1 MQTRRDGDGKGRM
14 LCTAMSLAFLLTVLG
29 PVPGDAQETVAD
41 GKRISLEYTVTF
53 EDKTV
58 FDSNVGKEPL
68 VYIHG
73 SEKRVPF
80 FSKHLTG
87 LKVEETK
94 QFAMPP
100 EDVYGP
106 DDPERIIEVPKDSIP
121 EDRRKVGE
129 KLEGRSPEGRPL
141 YAEVLEIKAETIIID
156 TNHPLAGETL
166 FFDVKILKVETV
178 SEQP

>member
-1 MQTRRDGDGKGRM
+1 MQTGRYGDGKGRIFF
-14 LCTAMSLAFLLTVLG
+14 TAASLAFLLTILG
-29 PVPGDAQETVAD
+29 PVPGNAQETVAD
-41 GKRISLEYTVTF
+41 GKRISLEYTVTL
-53 EDKTV
+53 EDQTV
-58 FDSNVGKEPL
+58 FDSNVGKEPM

-80 FSKHLTG
+80 FSKHLAG
-87 LKVEETK
+87 LKAEEAK
-94 QFAMPP
+94 QFVMPP
-100 EDVYGP
+100 EEVYGP
-106 DDPERIIEVPKDSIP
+106 DDPERIIEVPKDTIP

-141 YAEVLEIKAETIIID
+141 YAEVLEVKAETVVID

-178 SEQP
+178 TGQP

>member
-1 MQTRRDGDGKGRM
+1 MQARRDGKGWIFF
-14 LCTAMSLAFLLTVLG
+14 TATSLALMLTVLG
-29 PVPGDAQETVAD
+29 PVPGNAQETVAD
-41 GKRISLEYTVTF
+41 GKRVSFEYTVTL

-58 FDSNVGKEPL
+58 FDSNVGKEPM

-87 LKVEETK
+87 LKEEETK
-94 QFAMPP
+94 QFVMPP
-100 EDVYGP
+100 EDVYGL

-129 KLEGRSPEGRPL
+129 KLQGRSPEGRPL
-141 YAEVLEIKAETIIID
+141 FAEVLEVKAETVVID

-178 SEQP
+178 SEQ

>member
-1 MQTRRDGDGKGRM
+1 MQTRRDGRGRI
-14 LCTAMSLAFLLTVLG
+14 LFVPVNLALLLTVLG
-29 PVPGDAQETVAD
+29 PLPGGAQETVAG
-41 GKRISLEYTVTF
+41 GKRVSLEYTVTF
-53 EDKTV
+53 ADKTV

-106 DDPERIIEVPKDSIP
+106 DDPERIIEVPKDTIP

-129 KLEGRSPEGRPL
+129 KLEGRSPAGRPL
-141 YAEVLEIKAETIIID
+141 YAEVLEIKAETVVID

-166 FFDVKILKVETV
+166 FFDVKILKVEAV
-178 SEQP
+178 AAQP

>member
-1 MQTRRDGDGKGRM
+1 MQARRYGDGKGRT
-14 LCTAMSLAFLLTVLG
+14 LFTTVSLALMLTILG
-29 PVPGDAQETVAD
+29 PVPGAAQDTVAD
-41 GKRISLEYTVTF
+41 GTRVSLEYTVTF

-73 SEKRVPF
+73 SEQRVPF

-94 QFAMPP
+94 QFVMPP

-121 EDRRKVGE
+121 EDRRKVGQ

-141 YAEVLEIKAETIIID
+141 YAEVLEIKAETVVID

-166 FFDVKILKVETV
+166 FFDVKILQVETA
-178 SEQP
+178 SE

>member
-1 MQTRRDGDGKGRM
+1 MRTIGDGKGRM
-14 LCTAMSLAFLLTVLG
+14 LFTTLGLALMLTVLG
-29 PVPGDAQETVAD
+29 PVAGGAQETVAD
-41 GKRISLEYTVTF
+41 GRRVSLEYTVTF

-87 LKVEETK
+87 LEAAETK
-94 QFAMPP
+94 QFVMPP

-121 EDRRKVGE
+121 EDRRQVGQ
-129 KLEGRSPEGRPL
+129 KLEGKSPEGRPL
-141 YAEVLEIKAETIIID
+141 YAEVLEIKAETVVID

-178 SEQP
+178 SEQQ

>member
-1 MQTRRDGDGKGRM
+1 MQTRRDGGGKGRI
-14 LCTAMSLAFLLTVLG
+14 LFTAMGLALMLTILG
-29 PVPGDAQETVAD
+29 PTPGGAQETVAD
-41 GKRISLEYTVTF
+41 GRRVSLEYTVRF

-73 SEKRVPF
+73 SQERVPF

-106 DDPERIIEVPKDSIP
+106 DDPERILEVPKDSIP

-129 KLEGRSPEGRPL
+129 KLEGTGPEGRPL
-141 YAEVLEIKAETIIID
+141 YAEVLELKAETVVID
-156 TNHPLAGETL
+156 TNHPLAGEKL

>member
-1 MQTRRDGDGKGRM
+1 MQTRRYGDGKGRT
-14 LCTAMSLAFLLTVLG
+14 LFTAMSLAFMLIILG

-41 GKRISLEYTVTF
+41 GKRISLEYTVTL

-58 FDSNVGKEPL
+58 FDSNVGKEPM

-87 LKVEETK
+87 LEVEETK
-94 QFAMPP
+94 QFVMPP

-106 DDPERIIEVPKDSIP
+106 DDPERIIEVPKDTIP

-129 KLEGRSPEGRPL
+129 KLQGRSPEGRPL
-141 YAEVLEIKAETIIID
+141 FAEVLEIKAETILID

-178 SEQP
+178 TEQP

>member
-1 MQTRRDGDGKGRM
+1 MRTRRDGDGKGRM
-14 LCTAMSLAFLLTVLG
+14 LFTATGLALMLAVLG
-29 PVPGDAQETVAD
+29 PASGNAQETVAD
-41 GKRISLEYTVTF
+41 GKRISIEYTVTL

-73 SEKRVPF
+73 SKERVPF

-141 YAEVLEIKAETIIID
+141 YAEVLEVKADKVVID
-156 TNHPLAGETL
+156 TNHPLAGEEL

-178 SEQP
+178 AEQQ

>member
-1 MQTRRDGDGKGRM
+1 MQTKRDGDGKGRI
-14 LCTAMSLAFLLTVLG
+14 LFATMSLAFLLTVLG
-29 PVPGDAQETVAD
+29 PASGDAQETVAD
-41 GKRISLEYTVTF
+41 GKRVSLEYTVTF

-58 FDSNVGKEPL
+58 FDTNVGKEPL

-141 YAEVLEIKAETIIID
+141 YAEILEVKAETVVID

-178 SEQP
+178 PE

>member
-1 MQTRRDGDGKGRM
+1 MQTKRDGDGKGRM
-14 LCTAMSLAFLLTVLG
+14 LFATMSLAFLLTVLG
-29 PVPGDAQETVAD
+29 LASGDAQETVAD
-41 GKRISLEYTVTF
+41 GKRVSLEYTVTF

-58 FDSNVGKEPL
+58 FDTNVGKEPL

-141 YAEVLEIKAETIIID
+141 YAEILEVKAETVVID

-178 SEQP
+178 PE

>member
-1 MQTRRDGDGKGRM
+1 MRTIRYGDGKGRI
-14 LCTAMSLAFLLTVLG
+14 LFTTLSLVLMLTVLG
-29 PVPGDAQETVAD
+29 PTPGDAQEAVAD
-41 GKRISLEYTVTF
+41 GTRVSLEYTVTF
-53 EDKTV
+53 EDKKV

-73 SEKRVPF
+73 SEKRAPV

-87 LKVEETK
+87 LKAAETK
-94 QFAMPP
+94 QFVMPP

-121 EDRRKVGE
+121 EDRRNVGE
-129 KLEGRSPEGRPL
+129 KLEGRNPEGRAL
-141 YAEVLEIKAETIIID
+141 HAEVLEVKAETVVID

-166 FFDVKILKVETV
+166 FFEVKILKVETV

>member
-1 MQTRRDGDGKGRM
+1 MQTRRYGDGKGRT
-14 LCTAMSLAFLLTVLG
+14 LFTVTSLALVLTVLG
-29 PVPGDAQETVAD
+29 PSPGDAQETVAD
-41 GKRISLEYTVTF
+41 GKRVSLEYTVTL

-141 YAEVLEIKAETIIID
+141 YAEVLEVKAETIIID

-166 FFDVKILKVETV
+166 FFDVHILKVETV
-178 SEQP
+178 TEQP

>member
-1 MQTRRDGDGKGRM
+1 MQARRYGDGKRRT
-14 LCTAMSLAFLLTVLG
+14 LFTTVSLALMLIIFG
-29 PVPGDAQETVAD
+29 PAPGDAQETVAD
-41 GKRISLEYTVTF
+41 GKRVSLEYTVTF
-53 EDKTV
+53 EDKMV

-87 LKVEETK
+87 LKAQETK

-106 DDPERIIEVPKDSIP
+106 DDPERILEVPKDSIP

-141 YAEVLEIKAETIIID
+141 YAEVLEVKAETVVID

-166 FFDVKILKVETV
+166 FFDVKILQVETA
-178 SEQP
+178 SE